1 MELIRLK
8 NLLQGRLLWRF
19 LLSTLLMSLFYG
31 TFAHAETENVRLPD
45 LGSTARATF
54 SMQQEDV
61 LSLAFLEAIY
71 TQADL
76 NEDPELN
83 TYIRELGARLLRH
96 THTNRKFHFYIIND
110 NSINAFA
117 GPGGIIAVHTGL
129 IMAAHTEDELAAV
142 MAHEIQHVQQE
153 HLSRMFD
160 QGKRGIIPTLA
171 GIVGALLVGSQSPQA
186 AMAMITGTIAY
197 SAQKQLA
204 FSRDHEWE
212 ADRFGIDTL
221 TAAGY
226 NPEAMADFFETL
238 GNRYR
243 NDAKSPEILLSH
255 PVTDKRIADSRSRAS
270 TKKRNKKPTD
280 GTTLRMIQQRIGRL
294 NHVAEEANIT
304 PTCYQKRVSNWV
316 KQLPLGSESCQSMP
330 THWLSEL
337 IRIQTEINSQQ
348 LQEHR
353 WKQLLDLYPNNQA
366 ILMRRADELFEQQ
379 RYHEVIS
386 LLMSKVEIIYEN
398 WALWQKIARS
408 WHELN
413 DPATE
418 SWALSKAYASIGHLK
433 LSRVQID
440 KAERE
445 RASSQNI
452 YLAQLIE
459 KQANWL
465 TEQEASRKALE

>member
-1 MELIRLK
+1 VISTTLTCQAESD
-8 NLLQGRLLWRF
+8 NL
-19 LLSTLLMSLFYG
+19 
-31 TFAHAETENVRLPD
+31 RLPD
-45 LGSTARATF
+45 LGSASRATF
-54 SMQQEDV
+54 STQQEDV

-83 TYIRELGARLLRH
+83 TYIRSIGARLLRH
-96 THTNRKFHFYIIND
+96 THTNRKFHFYVIND

-117 GPGGIIAVHTGL
+117 GPGGIIAIHSGL
-129 IMAAHTEDELAAV
+129 IMAAQTEDELAAV

-160 QGKRGIIPTLA
+160 QSKKGMLPMLA

-197 SAQKQLA
+197 GAQKQLA

-255 PVTDKRIADSRSRAS
+255 PVTDKRIADSRSRAR
-270 TKKRNKKPTD
+270 TKTRQKYNRDNI
-280 GTTLRMIQQRIGRL
+280 TLRMMQQRL
-294 NHVAEEANIT
+294 TSLSQTPQEASNI
-304 PTCYQKRVSNWV
+304 PSCYQKRINAWL
-316 KQLPLGSESCQSMP
+316 KQTPTASENCQTLPQ
-330 THWLSEL
+330 HWLSDL
-337 IRIQTEINSQQ
+337 IRLQTDTVQNREQ
-348 LQEHR
+348 R
-353 WKQLLDLYPNNQA
+353 WQQLLDLYPNNQA

-379 RYHEVIS
+379 RYQETIQ
-386 LLMSKVEIIYEN
+386 LLMTKVDTINEN

-413 DPATE
+413 DGATE
-418 SWALSKAYASIGHLK
+418 SWALSKAYGSIGHLK
-433 LSRVQID
+433 LSRIQID

-445 RASSQNI
+445 RTASHTPH
-452 YLAQLIE
+452 LAQLIE

-465 TEQEASRKALE
+465 SEQEASRKSLE